1 VQPEIVELL
10 AGACAADE
18 DRHYGAVIG
27 DLLRDAEVVI
37 AGDDAMDSF

>member
-18 DRHYGAVIG
+18 DRDYGAVIG
-27 DLLRDAEVVI
+27 DWLREVVL
-37 AGDDAMDSF
+37 AGDNAMDSF